1 MWKSN
6 QDGFNNDYVTKQKYV
21 GRTRENDRG
30 ERASCHDIDDLADW
44 HKERW
49 SRYTCGTSRHWW
61 SFLLTRRKMIVVH
74 VPRAKTLLILL
85 IDTRKDD
92 RDTRAA
98 RYDIDDLID
107 WQEDDRGARAA
118 RYDINDLI
126 DWHVWSWYTC
136 GTHFCATFFSIL
148 YKITN
153 NNKLSICKHT
163 KVIGSIPP

>member
-1 MWKSN
+1 
-6 QDGFNNDYVTKQKYV
+6 
-21 GRTRENDRG
+21 
-30 ERASCHDIDDLADW
+30 
-44 HKERW
+44 
-49 SRYTCGTSRHWW
+49 
-61 SFLLTRRKMIVVH
+61 MIVVH

-118 RYDINDLI
+118 RYDMNDLI

-136 GTHFCATFFSIL
+136 ARHSFLRHIFFHAVQ
-148 YKITN
+148 
-153 NNKLSICKHT
+153 NNKQQQAEHM
-163 KVIGSIPP
+163 